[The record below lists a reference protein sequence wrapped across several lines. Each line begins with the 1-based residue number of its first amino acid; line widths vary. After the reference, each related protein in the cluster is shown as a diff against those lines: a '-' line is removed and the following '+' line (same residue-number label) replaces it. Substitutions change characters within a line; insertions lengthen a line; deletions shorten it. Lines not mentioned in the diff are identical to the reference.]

1 MGTQDSKLQRRPT
14 RKARTY
20 LFSVCSVNAACKRDA
35 EIKIEKNNLKSRIVE
50 KKYYT
55 RIRIPDIDYRYSRKL
70 EEEKLIKMF
79 STSTITY
86 LNLHYVYT

>member
-1 MGTQDSKLQRRPT
+1 M
-14 RKARTY
+14 
-20 LFSVCSVNAACKRDA
+20 NAACKRDA

-70 EEEKLIKMF
+70 EEEKLIKIF
-79 STSTITY
+79 STSTILIFKILEQAGKNSEKY
-86 LNLHYVYT
+86 H

>member
-1 MGTQDSKLQRRPT
+1 M
-14 RKARTY
+14 
-20 LFSVCSVNAACKRDA
+20 NAACKRDA

-70 EEEKLIKMF
+70 EEEKLIKIF
-79 STSTITY
+79 STSTIFIFKILEKAGKNSEKY
-86 LNLHYVYT
+86 H